1 MGNIKENHPV
11 VVKLSRVPEALA
23 FKGPAPKI
31 PEKALAVLCSQ
42 FAIILSSGLPIVRT
56 VELIASQTEDKA
68 LQKILRQTAADVAG
82 GFTLAQALRSSGPA
96 LPATF
101 IETVASGE
109 ASATLD
115 TAFRRLERHY
125 DKASKT
131 KSKVRSAMIY
141 PAFTLAVAAV
151 VIVIIM
157 VMAVPAFTG
166 NFASMGVE
174 LPGITRALIAMS
186 SFFGRFWLLLAIV
199 ALGAFLGYRYFK
211 GTPRGRL
218 LHSRLGLSLPVL
230 GKIAYM
236 NGAAQFANSLTTLL
250 ASGLSM
256 MRSAQVAAT
265 VLDNAWLSDTVQQQ
279 LAGLSSGSTLSHCL
293 SLSEAF
299 PELLREMIQVGE
311 ETGTLEEVLSVVG
324 EYYENETQ
332 VATQR
337 ALTLMEPVITLF
349 LGLIVGSI
357 LLAVYLPI
365 LSMYQGF

>member
-1 MGNIKENHPV
+1 MPEVLNIK
-11 VVKLSRVPEALA
+11 R
-23 FKGPAPKI
+23 PAGKI
-31 PEKALAVLCSQ
+31 QEKALAVLCSQ
-42 FAIILSSGLPIVRT
+42 FSIILSSGLPMIRT
-56 VELIASQTEDKA
+56 IELIASQTEDKA
-68 LQKILRQTAADVAG
+68 LQKILRQAAADVAG
-82 GFTLAQALRSSGPA
+82 GFTLAQALRDSGPA

-109 ASATLD
+109 ASANLPA
-115 TAFRRLERHY
+115 AFRRLERHY
-125 DKASKT
+125 DKAAKT

-141 PAFTLAVAAV
+141 PAFTLAVAAA

-166 NFASMGVE
+166 NFAAMGVE
-174 LPGITRALIAMS
+174 LPGITRALIAIS
-186 SFFGRFWLLLAIV
+186 SFFERFWPLLAAV
-199 ALGAFLGYRYFK
+199 ALAALLSYRYFK
-211 GTPRGRL
+211 RTPRGRL
-218 LHSRLGLSLPVL
+218 LHSRLVLAIPVL

-250 ASGLSM
+250 ASGLPM
-256 MRSAQVAAT
+256 LRSAAVAAT
-265 VLDNAWLSDTVQQQ
+265 VLDNAWISDTVQQQ
-279 LAGLSSGSTLSHCL
+279 LMGLNSGSTLSRCL

-311 ETGTLEEVLSVVG
+311 ETGTLEEVLKVVG

-337 ALTLMEPVITLF
+337 ALTLMEPIITLV
-349 LGLIVGSI
+349 LGLIVGLI